1 MLQYLFCGDL
11 CVRLCCSIYPV
22 MIFVS
27 ICVLQYLSCGDFC
40 VRLRVAVSILW
51 RFLCLSV
58 CCNIY
63 PVVVFVSLCVAVSII
78 SCGDFFVSICMLQY
92 LSSPYTAMAYQP
104 PLHSGPLLHTMAAEV
119 RTFLLSPPSFHT
131 LMLGSPINHNHK
143 TS

>member
-1 MLQYLFCGDL
+1 MCVYTCVLQYLFCGDL

-22 MIFVS
+22 VIFVS
-27 ICVLQYLSCGDFC
+27 VCVLQYLFCGDFC
-40 VRLRVAVSILW
+40 VCLYVAISILW
-51 RFLCLSV
+51 WFLCL
-58 CCNIY
+58 C
-63 PVVVFVSLCVAVSII
+63 VSII